1 MLMLCWLTKQRK
13 IFKACGGLFVRCL
26 LCCDEEEG
34 SARDI
39 LLSPALPTSA
49 RMSPHQVIP
58 RQVASLQSPLPFHL
72 VSLFR
77 WLSGSFLHTLAYNGK
92 RYWPSSCKMSPCCE
106 ASVMASCAVRL
117 EHFER
122 CMISSRSWL

>member
-1 MLMLCWLTKQRK
+1 
-13 IFKACGGLFVRCL
+13 
-26 LCCDEEEG
+26 
-34 SARDI
+34 
-39 LLSPALPTSA
+39 
-49 RMSPHQVIP
+49 MSPHQVIP

-122 CMISSRSWL
+122 SEEHTSELQSLTNLVCRLLLEKKNINDAVGGMVPTVGVLLHSASKPAFVN